1 MNMSFLRK
9 YQPIYYKDFIMEK
22 DYITLLNTLKDMDN
36 LNILIVGNH
45 GSGKTSLLE
54 ATIKE
59 YYKEYSK
66 NNTINKLNNILY
78 INNLKEQGIQYY
90 RNEVKTFCQTKSLIP
105 NKKKFIVLDDIDN
118 INEQSQQVFRNCID
132 KYSHNI
138 NFICSCLNTQKV
150 IDSIQSRCTIIK
162 IKPIQKKLLMKISKN
177 IQKKENII
185 VTKEANEFLINISN
199 NSIRQIINNLEKF
212 KILNEKI
219 DITHAKNICT
229 NISFF
234 DFEIYT
240 NHWLNN
246 NLQKACKFILSLI
259 DKGYSVMD
267 ILDGYFEYIKLNE
280 IIEVELKYKII
291 KIICKYITIFH
302 NTHENPIELILFTNE
317 LHHLKK

>member
-1 MNMSFLRK
+1 MSFLRK
-9 YQPIYYKDFIMEK
+9 YQPKYYKDFIIDK
-22 DYITLLNTLKDMDN
+22 DYINLLNTLKNMDN
-36 LNILIVGNH
+36 LNILIVGNN

-54 ATIKE
+54 ATIAE
-59 YYKEYSK
+59 YYKEYD
-66 NNTINKLNNILY
+66 NINKQNNILY

-105 NKKKFIVLDDIDN
+105 GKKKFIVLDDLDN

-162 IKPIQKKLLMKISKN
+162 IKPIHKKLLEKISKN
-177 IQKKENII
+177 IQMKENIDI
-185 VTKEANEFLINISN
+185 TNAAHTFLINISN

-212 KILNEKI
+212 KILEKKI
-219 DITHAKNICT
+219 DITDAKNICT

-240 NHWLNN
+240 NLWLNN
-246 NLQKACKFILSLI
+246 KLKEASTTILNI
-259 DKGYSVMD
+259 VNKGYSVMD
-267 ILDGYFEYIKLNE
+267 ILDGYFVFIKLNN
-280 IIEVELKYKII
+280 IISEKTKYKII

-302 NTHENPIELILFTNE
+302 NTHEHPMELILFTHD
-317 LHHLKK
+317 LIKIK